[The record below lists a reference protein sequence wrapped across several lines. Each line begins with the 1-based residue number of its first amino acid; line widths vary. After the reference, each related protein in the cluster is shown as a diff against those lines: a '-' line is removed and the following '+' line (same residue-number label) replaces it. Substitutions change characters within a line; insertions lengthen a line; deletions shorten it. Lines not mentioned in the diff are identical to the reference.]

1 MFFLLSHY
9 YYIAIILQIICVI
22 HAIRKGNQRWIWL
35 IVFIPLIGCIAYIFS
50 EIFTRREM
58 EQVQSG
64 MSSVLNP
71 SGNIRKLKDNLK
83 FRDTFDNRIALADA
97 YLNAGQAENAIE
109 LYEKSLTGTFSAHEH
124 GNMQLVRAYFE
135 KGRLEDVING
145 TKKVYNLPQFKR
157 TRTNMLFA
165 IALANTN
172 QTTTAEKEFITMT
185 GKFSN
190 YECRYEYGKFLVKN
204 GRMNEA
210 KKLFEEVLDEVS
222 HLSSKEKRNN
232 KVWFSK
238 IKDELKNF
246 QSA

>member
-1 MFFLLSHY
+1 
-9 YYIAIILQIICVI
+9 
-22 HAIRKGNQRWIWL
+22 
-35 IVFIPLIGCIAYIFS
+35 
-50 EIFTRREM
+50 
-58 EQVQSG
+58 

>member
-1 MFFLLSHY
+1 
-9 YYIAIILQIICVI
+9 
-22 HAIRKGNQRWIWL
+22 
-35 IVFIPLIGCIAYIFS
+35 
-50 EIFTRREM
+50 M